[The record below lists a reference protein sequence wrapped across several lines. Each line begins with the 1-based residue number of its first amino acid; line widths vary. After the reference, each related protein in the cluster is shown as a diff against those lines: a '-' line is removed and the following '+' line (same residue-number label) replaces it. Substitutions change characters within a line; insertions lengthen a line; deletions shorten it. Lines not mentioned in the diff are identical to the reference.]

1 MAFEKLCTVDEVW
14 EGEMES
20 FETGDGVTVLIVS
33 MESGIKAYQGMC
45 PHQEIE
51 LAEGE
56 FDGKV
61 LTCRAH
67 LWRFDAGTG
76 EGINPRDVCL
86 AEYPVKLDG
95 DDIYVDVAGVE
106 PLRAHS

>member
-20 FETGDGVTVLIVS
+20 FETGGGVTVLIVS

-51 LAEGE
+51 LAEG
-56 FDGKV
+56 
-61 LTCRAH
+61 
-67 LWRFDAGTG
+67 
-76 EGINPRDVCL
+76 
-86 AEYPVKLDG
+86 
-95 DDIYVDVAGVE
+95 GV
-106 PLRAHS
+106 